1 MSDLFNF
8 ASVWHDI
15 KVKIKLNK
23 GKKNLLK

>member
-15 KVKIKLNK
+15 KEKIKLNK